1 MLYESGQEFSRDSAF
16 LEVVLAGL
24 PVGPKDMIRY
34 IQGCDLAKPRELV
47 LDQIQEDNIHDVYY
61 LYTQGNI
68 NSGVP

>member
-1 MLYESGQEFSRDSAF
+1 
-16 LEVVLAGL
+16 
-24 PVGPKDMIRY
+24 MIRY